1 MTITS
6 PISTASSVNVAT
18 VNTTPKRPS
27 IARVIAWA
35 SLATKTAALD
45 ASLSRLHSIPAI
57 QSNHQ
62 FSLVLGKLKI
72 KEMQRVACLF
82 LFQIDN
88 PQP

>member
-1 MTITS
+1 MAITS

-45 ASLSRLHSIPAI
+45 ASLSRLHSIPAV

-62 FSLVLGKLKI
+62 FSLVPKLTI
-72 KEMQRVACLF
+72 KKKQRVANLF
-82 LFQIDN
+82 LFRIDN